1 MIIDTMVV
9 VYALV
14 DDSGFGPEAEAA
26 LRKADE
32 LVAPASVE
40 AELVSAF
47 WQWGRKE
54 IPQVTARIC
63 CADAARLWNALI
75 PVKELWPTALTLA
88 FERDHSP
95 YDTLFV
101 AAARMRRTKV
111 LTYDKSLLKCFPED
125 TTTIAA
131 FLRRDQP

>member
-9 VYALV
+9 AYAMLDV
-14 DDSGFGPEAEAA
+14 ETKSAESMAA

-32 LVAPASVE
+32 LVAPASVT

-47 WQWGRKE
+47 WQWGRD
-54 IPQVTARIC
+54 ILPPDRATFL
-63 CADAARLWNALI
+63 CAQAVRLWDALI
-75 PVKELWPTALTLA
+75 PVEDLWSMALSLA

-101 AAARMRRTKV
+101 AAARMRGTKV
-111 LTYDKSLLKCFPED
+111 LTYDRELLKRFPGD
-125 TTTIAA
+125 TMTIAA
-131 FLRRDQP
+131 FLR